1 MISRFKI
8 NGFKCFNEDIFELND
23 ITILCGNNGAGKSSV
38 IQALL
43 LIRQAVE
50 NNSFIQEEHYNLEH
64 WNNSRV
70 FLNENFELALGIT
83 DEIYNEKATNNIE
96 ITLDSHF
103 FKIPLPEENN
113 TSDSVVIQ
121 HELLAEDLSHFL
133 SYKEFYYLNAERIGP
148 RYNSD
153 THYSNFIHCGHKGEL
168 TAQAYLRKG
177 FYKVQKE
184 KIYNQTQKDN
194 FQIQVDEWLSYICS
208 GTATVKVEPTS
219 QLSSQIRLRN
229 SKTGHTATATNIG
242 FGISYLLPIIING
255 LIAEEGRVFI
265 VENPEAHLH
274 PKAQSNLG
282 FFLGQLSTAGV
293 KIIIETHSEHI
304 INGIR
309 RACLSENIQLN
320 HEVVNIYFFKGF
332 KEDFSVDYHL
342 IKILKNGDLS
352 DFPVDFFD
360 QTRQDLFE
368 ILKLSQ
374 R

>member
-121 HELLAEDLSHFL
+121 HELLSL
-133 SYKEFYYLNAERIGP
+133 
-148 RYNSD
+148 
-153 THYSNFIHCGHKGEL
+153 IH
-168 TAQAYLRKG
+168 
-177 FYKVQKE
+177 
-184 KIYNQTQKDN
+184 I
-194 FQIQVDEWLSYICS
+194 
-208 GTATVKVEPTS
+208 
-219 QLSSQIRLRN
+219 
-229 SKTGHTATATNIG
+229 
-242 FGISYLLPIIING
+242 
-255 LIAEEGRVFI
+255 
-265 VENPEAHLH
+265 
-274 PKAQSNLG
+274 
-282 FFLGQLSTAGV
+282 
-293 KIIIETHSEHI
+293 
-304 INGIR
+304 
-309 RACLSENIQLN
+309 
-320 HEVVNIYFFKGF
+320 
-332 KEDFSVDYHL
+332 
-342 IKILKNGDLS
+342 
-352 DFPVDFFD
+352 
-360 QTRQDLFE
+360 
-368 ILKLSQ
+368 
-374 R
+374 

>member
-1 MISRFKI
+1 MISKFKI
-8 NGFKCFNEDIFELND
+8 NGFKCFNGEEFELND

-43 LIRQAVE
+43 LIRQAIE
-50 NNSFIQEEHYNLEH
+50 NNSFIQGEHYNLEH
-64 WNNSRV
+64 WNNSQV
-70 FLNENFELALGIT
+70 FLNENFELALGIA

-96 ITLDSHF
+96 ITLDSHL
-103 FKIPLPEENN
+103 FKIPLPEGNN
-113 TSDSVVIQ
+113 SLDSIIIQ
-121 HELLAEDLSHFL
+121 HNFLSEPSPPFLSH
-133 SYKEFYYLNAERIGP
+133 KEFYYLNAERIGP
-148 RYNSD
+148 RYNSE
-153 THYSNFIHCGHKGEL
+153 THHSNFVHCGHKGEL
-168 TAQAYLRKG
+168 TAQVYLRRG

-194 FQIQVDEWLSYICS
+194 FQIQVDEWLNYICS
-208 GTATVKVEPTS
+208 GTSVKVEPTGR
-219 QLSSQIRLRN
+219 LSSQIRLRN
-229 SKTGHTATATNIG
+229 NKIGHTVTATNIG

-255 LIAEEGRVFI
+255 LIAEKGRIFI

-309 RACLSENIQLN
+309 RACLSGNIQLN
-320 HEVVNIYFFKGF
+320 HEAINIYFFEGF
-332 KEDFSVDYHL
+332 KEDLSVDYHL
-342 IKILKNGDLS
+342 IKILNNGDLS
-352 DFPVDFFD
+352 DFPIDFFD